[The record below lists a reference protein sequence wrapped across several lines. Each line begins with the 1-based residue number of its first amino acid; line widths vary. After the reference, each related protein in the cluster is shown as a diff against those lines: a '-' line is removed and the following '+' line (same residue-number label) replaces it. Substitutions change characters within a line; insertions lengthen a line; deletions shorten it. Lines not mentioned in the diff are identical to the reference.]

1 MSILCPV
8 CLCDNQVNA
17 ITCKTCGATLQ
28 DNNSTPSYHLPSNS
42 ILQQGKYQIK
52 KILGEGGFGIT
63 YEGVD
68 LIHTRKVAIKENWP
82 EKGIRQGTTII
93 WPHTIPPQNRKWQL
107 RKFATEAQYLAQ
119 CSHPSIVKVY
129 DWFEENNTAYMT
141 MALVEGKPLSKIL
154 QEEGCLVG
162 DRLKRYF
169 LQIAEALKVVHDANL
184 LHRDIKPENIIINQH
199 DRAVLIDFGAT
210 KEFVA
215 GQTRKMSVTLTPGY
229 APIEQYSYASKRWP
243 ATDIY
248 ALCAS
253 IYELLTG
260 ELPAPATERFA
271 SETLIPPHILT
282 PHIDPLLEQIILK
295 GMNMKV
301 QDRFQTVDEL
311 LKILTSS
318 GQIAKLIPTRA
329 ANSLPEFILD
339 KSPIIIGRFK
349 PGEKPVDINLESFS
363 GSHTV
368 SRQHGMIYRES
379 GQWNLKDLDSVNG
392 IFIRR
397 QGQSRFSKR
406 ITTLE
411 ILNSGDVISF
421 GKVCF
426 EFKKY

>member
-1 MSILCPV
+1 MTIQCPV
-8 CLCDNQVNA
+8 CLSENNENA
-17 ITCKTCGATLQ
+17 ITCIFCGAALQ
-28 DNNSTPSYHLPSNS
+28 ANNSSSSYHLPNNS

-63 YEGVD
+63 YEGFD
-68 LIHTRKVAIKENWP
+68 LINSRKVAIKENWP

-93 WPHTIPPQNRKWQL
+93 WPHTITPQNRKWQL
-107 RKFATEAQYLAQ
+107 QKFATEAQFIAQ

-129 DWFEENNTAYMT
+129 DWFEENNTAYMV
-141 MALVEGKPLSKIL
+141 MGLVVGKTLSQIL
-154 QEEGCLVG
+154 EEETLST
-162 DRLKRYF
+162 KRVKKYF
-169 LQIAEALKVVHDANL
+169 LQIAEALKIVHEANL
-184 LHRDIKPENIIINQH
+184 LHRDIKPENIIIDRH

-229 APIEQYSYASKRWP
+229 APIEQYSYESKRWP

-253 IYELLTG
+253 MYELLTG
-260 ELPAPATERFA
+260 ELPAPATERFT
-271 SETLIPPHILT
+271 SETLIPPRNLD
-282 PHIDPLLEQIILK
+282 PQIDPLLEQIILK

-311 LKILTSS
+311 LKILTGS
-318 GQIAKLIPTRA
+318 GQVAKLIPLKSA
-329 ANSLPEFILD
+329 DSFSEFVLD
-339 KSPIIIGRFK
+339 KSPMIVGRFT
-349 PGEKPVDINLESFS
+349 PGEQPVDINLENFP

-368 SRQHGMIYRES
+368 SRQHGRIYREE
-379 GQWNLKDLDSVNG
+379 GQWKIEDLGSVNG

-397 QGQSRFSKR
+397 SGQSRFSRR
-406 ITTLE
+406 ITQSE
-411 ILNSGDVISF
+411 ILNSGDAIAF

-426 EFKKY
+426 LFKKY